1 MSLLYMPVRLVSSG
15 RGVRMAKPMP
25 VMKKTE
31 TLVGKGKSKV
41 RDLVLKE
48 DVPKKYV
55 MFK

>member
-1 MSLLYMPVRLVSSG
+1 MSLFYMPVRLVSSG
-15 RGVRMAKPMP
+15 RGVRMTKSMP

-55 MFK
+55 SFH